1 MILNFKMFNKFSN
14 YEHFKMEFINSVI
27 NLIEPNVAIF
37 GII

>member
-1 MILNFKMFNKFSN
+1 MILNFEMFSKFSN